1 MIAHMRN
8 PGGMAG
14 ARGVDQTG
22 SHDHREDTEA
32 ATLGQGIVGPM
43 LGIASCE
50 ARSAHLALIRA
61 AIAADLAGLEV
72 EPTAIE
78 TVGEIASELVKI
90 ADIYGRARATS

>member
-1 MIAHMRN
+1 MPTHMQN
-8 PGGMAG
+8 PGAMAG
-14 ARGVDQTG
+14 ARGFNLTG
-22 SHDHREDTEA
+22 HQDRREDTEA

-72 EPTAIE
+72 EPAAIE
-78 TVGEIASELVKI
+78 AVGDIATELVKI
-90 ADIYGRARATS
+90 ADTYGCARVTP